1 MTAELNPE
9 FDEQR
14 LQTDRTAWCQK
25 HVQVWSQLSGGVYDR
40 QAVEQAAD
48 EHWQQS
54 PQSDPVQ
61 VAAVEF
67 TR

>member
-14 LQTDRTAWCQK
+14 LHADRTAWCQK
-25 HVQVWSQLSGGVYDR
+25 YVQVWSQLSGGVYDR

-48 EHWQQS
+48 EHWQRS

-61 VAAVEF
+61 MAAVEF